1 MAEPPLMT
9 LVVFSAALPV
19 TSTTGLISS
28 VDLLVANRISPF
40 VLNMEVAIGV
50 NSYFKTG
57 RLLTND
63 AWINQVGVVHLKS
76 QGRCGKHKWENNR
89 SETEMVRP
97 CGEKHR
103 RRYRNENT
111 EEGGKRVDVER

>member
-9 LVVFSAALPV
+9 LVAFGADLPV
-19 TSTTGLISS
+19 TSTTELFFS

-40 VLNMEVAIGV
+40 ALNMEVAIGV

-63 AWINQVGVVHLKS
+63 AWIHQVGVGHLKS
-76 QGRCGKHKWENNR
+76 QGRCGKHK
-89 SETEMVRP
+89 
-97 CGEKHR
+97 
-103 RRYRNENT
+103 
-111 EEGGKRVDVER
+111 

>member
-9 LVVFSAALPV
+9 LVVFGADIPV
-19 TSTTGLISS
+19 ISNMGLFFS
-28 VDLLVANRISPF
+28 VDLLVANCISPF
-40 VLNMEVAIGV
+40 LLNMEVPIGA

-76 QGRCGKHKWENNR
+76 QGRCDKH
-89 SETEMVRP
+89 
-97 CGEKHR
+97 
-103 RRYRNENT
+103 
-111 EEGGKRVDVER
+111 